1 MMNQEKK
8 AQYRTNT
15 VIKKKIVSF
24 LQSIISLFPKGVH
37 KIHGSQI
44 LGTLLIVKPQN
55 WSKNFLKSPF
65 FAIFHNFV
73 FLNAKFWHFLN
84 WQKFLI

>member
-1 MMNQEKK
+1 MNQEKM

-15 VIKKKIVSF
+15 VIKKKLVSF
-24 LQSIISLFPKGVH
+24 LQSIISLVPKGVH

-44 LGTLLIVKPQN
+44 LGTLLIVKPHN
-55 WSKNFLKSPF
+55 WSKKISKVPLFSN
-65 FAIFHNFV
+65 FHNFM
-73 FLNAKFWHFLN
+73 FLNDKFWHFLN